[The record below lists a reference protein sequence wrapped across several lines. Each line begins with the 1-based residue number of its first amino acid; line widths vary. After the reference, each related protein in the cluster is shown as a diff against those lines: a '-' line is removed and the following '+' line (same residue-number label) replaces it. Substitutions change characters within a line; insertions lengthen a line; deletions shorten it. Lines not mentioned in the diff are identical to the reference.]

1 MPVTPTRQKIA
12 LNSEGAT
19 YYNHL
24 STITIMLITKTKS
37 LFLQLIL
44 TTIVAGFSTCLAQST
59 PLSPSDHPLSRP
71 IEGAL
76 ELNSTESE
84 TISEERQLTR
94 INFTSQVWRNI
105 QWKHD
110 LALIKPTKAC
120 TSWLYLH
127 LGASRIHP
135 KNEEYIKTLSA
146 RTGIATAFISQIPNQ
161 PLFDNKRE
169 DDLLS
174 YTLSEYVKTNDSEW
188 PILSP
193 MVRSV
198 SRAIDLIESQLSV
211 CSPNQRVQ
219 VILGGASK
227 RGWTTWLAGPRDARI
242 KAIAPMVFEMINIRA
257 QTQLA
262 QQAYGSQSAQ
272 IKEYTNLGLTDNF
285 DRPALKKIIEWF
297 DPFSS
302 INSYKMPKLLLL
314 GTNDPYWVVN
324 SSSLYVDRL
333 PPPTSIYMVPNGQHG
348 SWSSD
353 GALSTLANFIGF
365 TTKGLALPSVT
376 ADWSTNPQGQLLR
389 IKPEITSQ
397 LSELTL
403 LTATSSTLDFRDS
416 KWHSSP
422 IGYSNSGT
430 STLLFPKQQSVN
442 LAVIAQAKYDT
453 EFGPLFLSSPVK
465 VLPQ

>member
-1 MPVTPTRQKIA
+1 MFIINIK
-12 LNSEGAT
+12 
-19 YYNHL
+19 HL
-24 STITIMLITKTKS
+24 IVKLLS
-37 LFLQLIL
+37 LFIAISLP
-44 TTIVAGFSTCLAQST
+44 TCTAQST
-59 PLSPSDHPLSRP
+59 PLPPTDHPLNRP
-71 IEGAL
+71 IEGDL
-76 ELNSTESE
+76 KVNSSDSE
-84 TISEERQLTR
+84 TMLDEGRLTK
-94 INFTSQVWRNI
+94 INFTSQVWRGVE
-105 QWKHD
+105 WKHD
-110 LALIKPTKAC
+110 LAIIEPKKSCA
-120 TSWLYLH
+120 SWVYLH

-135 KNEEYIKTLSA
+135 KNEDYIKTLSSK
-146 RTGIATAFISQIPNQ
+146 TGIPSAFISQIPNQ
-161 PLFDNKRE
+161 PLFNNKRE

-174 YTLSEYVKTNDSEW
+174 FTLSEYVKTNDPEW

-198 SRAIDLIESQLSV
+198 SRAIDVIESRLSH
-211 CSPNQRVQ
+211 CSPEQKIK

-262 QQAYGSQSAQ
+262 QQAYGSQSEQ

-285 DRPALKKIIEWF
+285 DRPALKKIVEWF

-302 INSYKMPKLLLL
+302 MHSYTMPKLLLL

-324 SSSLYVDRL
+324 SSSLYLDHL

-348 SWSSD
+348 SWSSE

-365 TTKGLALPSVT
+365 TTKGLVLPILQ
-376 ADWSTNPQGQLLR
+376 AEWAPDAHGQLLR
-389 IKPEITSQ
+389 IKPEINPQ

-403 LTATSSTLDFRDS
+403 LTATSSTLDFRRS
-416 KWHSSP
+416 KWLSSP
-422 IGYSNSGT
+422 IRYSSAGT
-430 STLLFPKQQSVN
+430 STLLFPREQSVN

-453 EFGPLFLSSPVK
+453 EFGPLFLSSPIK